1 MLGIIASLPTH
12 ITLSPSY
19 GASSGMNFM
28 THIKVPHGEAGMQ
41 TVGLELSLP
50 QGIASARPEV
60 PPGWTVNVT
69 TYELSPQDQYVTHG
83 ETVTTVPDKITWT
96 ATTHTDGISDN
107 NLLYIGLQLKL
118 LCSFND
124 PVQTD
129 GSGSQSIW
137 QGQHTLW
144 FKIKQH
150 LLSQSESKTIDWSAA
165 LQDRADGSSPPW
177 NPPSD
182 SNLKPCPYLFIHAGD
197 TCEWNNSSGGMF
209 WMGFY
214 TPPTPNRK
222 PVLHEQHV
230 IDLMTGLSI
239 NEEEMVRETTKDVL
253 DIEKDVLDIENDN
266 ALLHQEMHDV
276 EHEIDELRREWRA
289 TTRIAYVAIVLSSV
303 TIALAFTLQF
313 CKVLKIGSQSKN
325 PTNQQAPQIAQV
337 VVDDAL

>member
-1 MLGIIASLPTH
+1 MLCIIASLPIH

-19 GASSGMNFM
+19 GASSGMDFM
-28 THIKVPHGEAGMQ
+28 THIKVPHGEAGMH
-41 TVGLELSLP
+41 TVGLQLSLP
-50 QGIASARPEV
+50 QGIASVRPQV
-60 PPGWTVNVT
+60 PSGWTVNVT

-83 ETVTTVPDKITWT
+83 ETVTTAPDKITWT
-96 ATTHTDGISDN
+96 AKTHTDGISEN
-107 NLLYIGLQLKL
+107 SLLYIGLQLKL

-129 GSGSQSIW
+129 SSGSQSIW

-150 LLSQSESKTIDWSAA
+150 LLSSQESKTIDWSTA
-165 LQDRADGSSPPW
+165 LRDRADGSSPPW

-197 TCEWNNSSGGMF
+197 TCEWNNSSGGMY
-209 WMGFY
+209 WMNFY

-230 IDLMTGLSI
+230 IDLVTGLSI
-239 NEEEMVRETTKDVL
+239 NEEQIIREVL
-253 DIEKDVLDIENDN
+253 DMKNDN
-266 ALLHQEMHDV
+266 ALIHQEMHEV
-276 EHEIDELRREWRA
+276 EHEVNELRREWRA

-313 CKVLKIGSQSKN
+313 CKLLVLKIGSQSKN

-337 VVDDAL
+337 VVEDTL

>member
-1 MLGIIASLPTH
+1 MLGIVSNLLTH

-19 GASSGMNFM
+19 GASSGMYFM
-28 THIKVPHGEAGMQ
+28 THIKVAHGQTGMR

-50 QGIASARPEV
+50 QGVASARPEV
-60 PPGWTVNVT
+60 PSGWTVNVT
-69 TYELSPQDQYVTHG
+69 TYELSLQDQNVSHG
-83 ETVTTVPDKITWT
+83 ETTAPDKITWT
-96 ATTHTDGISDN
+96 ATAHTDGISDN

-150 LLSQSESKTIDWSAA
+150 LLSESESKTIDWSAA
-165 LQDRADGSSPPW
+165 LQDRADGTSPPW
-177 NPPSD
+177 ND
-182 SNLKPCPYLFIHAGD
+182 FNLKPCPYLFIHAGD
-197 TCEWNNSSGGMF
+197 TCEWNNSSDGMY

-230 IDLMTGLSI
+230 IDLMTELSI
-239 NEEEMVRETTKDVL
+239 KEEEMVSVGVLKEITKNVL
-253 DIEKDVLDIENDN
+253 DVENDN

-289 TTRIAYVAIVLSSV
+289 TARIAYVAIVLSSV

-313 CKVLKIGSQSKN
+313 CKLLVLKIGSQSKT